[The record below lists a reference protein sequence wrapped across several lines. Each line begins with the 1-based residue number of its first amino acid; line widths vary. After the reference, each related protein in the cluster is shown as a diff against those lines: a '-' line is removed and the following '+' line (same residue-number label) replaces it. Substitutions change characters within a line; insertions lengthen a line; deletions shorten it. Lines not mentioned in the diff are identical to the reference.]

1 MKKKFLATV
10 VSIAS
15 LSAGSLFAVG
25 PDTGGSGTQ
34 DYSYMLDSGNSISVS
49 RTSSSPKVTGTST
62 DGTYTNPY
70 KTLTTTSIQAK
81 WDYNGTM
88 IGISQSSP
96 YGVDLN
102 YTTGF
107 MTNLGAKIT
116 SSETAIL
123 ASRGLASGFKI
134 FGGIRLNQFK
144 ATVDK
149 PYYGGA
155 GNPTLSKAGGY
166 QYSLDTGTSTGFT
179 IGAAYEVPQIY
190 LRASIQYNTE
200 IEHKNVKVTE
210 SLAGATTS
218 TSGIEDYLAPSST
231 IIKLRSALSPK
242 LLAFLNY
249 RSTQYDGLKV
259 TGPVHTQLGGG
270 NIYDPS
276 SGTDLTFGAAFVI
289 SDQLTALVGAARG
302 QAKSDGGNES
312 ALSPY
317 GDSSSQFIG
326 GSFKVNDNFE
336 LNASYSLTSLGDANA
351 DVVVSPGVA
360 GVGSFTDNKA
370 TRVSI
375 GTKISF

>member
-1 MKKKFLATV
+1 MKKNIFAAV
-10 VSIAS
+10 ISIAS
-15 LSAGSLFAVG
+15 LSAGATFGVG

-34 DYSYMLDSGNSISVS
+34 DYSYILDSGNSISLS
-49 RTSSSPKVTGTST
+49 RTTNSPKVTGTSS
-62 DGTYTNPY
+62 DGAYTNPY
-70 KTLTTTSIQAK
+70 SANSTTSIQAK

-88 IGISQSSP
+88 IGISQTNP

-102 YTTGF
+102 YTNGF

-123 ASRGLASGFKI
+123 ASRSINNNFKV
-134 FGGIRLNQFK
+134 FGGVRLNQFK

-166 QYSLDTGTSTGFT
+166 QYSLDTGTSTGFA
-179 IGAAYEVPQIY
+179 IGAAYEVPQIM
-190 LRASIQYNTE
+190 LRASIQYNAE
-200 IEHKNVKVTE
+200 IKHNNVKVTE
-210 SLAGATTS
+210 TLAGATTS

-242 LLAFLNY
+242 LLAFANW
-249 RSTQYDGLKV
+249 RSSQYDGLKV

-270 NIYDPS
+270 NIYNPS
-276 SGTDLTFGAAFVI
+276 SGTDLTLGVALVV
-289 SDQLTALVGAARG
+289 SDKITALVGTARG
-302 QAKSDGGNES
+302 QSKDTGGNES

-317 GDSSSQFIG
+317 GGSTSQFIG
-326 GSFKVNDNFE
+326 GSFKLTDNMEF
-336 LNASYSLTSLGDANA
+336 NASYSLTNLGDANA

-370 TRVSI
+370 SRVSI